1 MNVNPAWYCVRT
13 KPKNE
18 HIAAGSLRKNLG
30 LDVFNPQLRLERATQ
45 RGVVRV
51 VESLF
56 PCYVFARF
64 VLAEHYQQIQ
74 HTVGV
79 SSLVRFGEKFP
90 VVTDSVIEELRDC
103 FEAEDP
109 LEVEDRLWPGVE
121 VVMADGAFV
130 GMHTLVLRVMPSEQR
145 VQVLL
150 DILGRP
156 TPVEVDRRAV
166 VRVRDTAADRIPEL
180 AAPSRSGLRVVTAA
194 AA

>member
-1 MNVNPAWYCVRT
+1 MNMSATPAWYCVRT
-13 KPKNE
+13 KPKHE
-18 HIAAGSLRKNLG
+18 HIAAGSFRKNLG
-30 LDVFNPQLRLERATQ
+30 LEVFNPQLRLERATR

-56 PCYVFARF
+56 PCYVFARC
-64 VLAEHYQQIQ
+64 VLADQYQRIR

-79 SSLVRFGEKFP
+79 SSLVQFGDRFP
-90 VVTDSVIEELRDC
+90 VVSDSVIQELRDC

-130 GMHTLVLRVMPSEQR
+130 GMHTLVLRVLPSERR
-145 VQVLL
+145 VQ
-150 DILGRP
+150 
-156 TPVEVDRRAV
+156 EVDRRAV
-166 VRVRDTAADRIPEL
+166 VRVRDSAADRMPEL
-180 AAPSRSGLRVVTAA
+180 AAPCRSGLRVVTAA